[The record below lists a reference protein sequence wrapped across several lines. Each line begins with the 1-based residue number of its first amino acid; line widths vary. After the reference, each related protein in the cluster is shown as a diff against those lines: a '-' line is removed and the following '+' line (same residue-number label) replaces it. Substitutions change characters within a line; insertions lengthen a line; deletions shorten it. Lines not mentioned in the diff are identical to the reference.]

1 AVQQL
6 IQRCVLEESA
16 GGRFRFVHDKLR
28 EATYAVIPPEQRRE
42 LHRRAAVM
50 LEGWPGDTPRSYP
63 LLAHHWTRAGV
74 PAKAVEYLEKAGG
87 WALASAA
94 YRDRKSTRLN
104 SSHDQ
109 ISYAVFCLKKKN
121 TLASR

>member
-1 AVQQL
+1 MAACLGREFDAELLFALVRKDVDGAIAVQQL

-50 LEGWPGDTPRSYP
+50 LEGWPGDAPRSYP
-63 LLAHHWTRAGV
+63 SQVGGDAPPRTLGAAPRRS
-74 PAKAVEYLEKAGG
+74 AVGA
-87 WALASAA
+87 
-94 YRDRKSTRLN
+94 R
-104 SSHDQ
+104 
-109 ISYAVFCLKKKN
+109 
-121 TLASR
+121 